1 MLTRAL
7 DTRVA
12 EAAQLRKA
20 LEVAKR
26 EAARMHT
33 EMDELRQAGGGYES
47 QLRVAESMMR
57 QSQDSVRR
65 RSFSVIG
72 LGPMQSV
79 TDRLWLCPGQQVS
92 CFGTVSHRPRGMC

>member
-26 EAARMHT
+26 EAARSHA
-33 EMDELRQAGGGYES
+33 EMDELRQAGPHPNPGPDLDTGAVS
-47 QLRVAESMMR
+47 DLQINLDLDT
-57 QSQDSVRR
+57 DSRR
-65 RSFSVIG
+65 
-72 LGPMQSV
+72 
-79 TDRLWLCPGQQVS
+79 
-92 CFGTVSHRPRGMC
+92 

>member
-26 EAARMHT
+26 EAARSHT
-33 EMDELRQAGGGYES
+33 EMDELRQAGP
-47 QLRVAESMMR
+47 
-57 QSQDSVRR
+57 DPD
-65 RSFSVIG
+65 
-72 LGPMQSV
+72 LGPLYLDLVLTLTLTFKCTRTLMLAPHTS
-79 TDRLWLCPGQQVS
+79 R
-92 CFGTVSHRPRGMC
+92 GTRGSLHCTAAAGAPARS

>member
-26 EAARMHT
+26 EAPRMHA
-33 EMDELRQAGGGYES
+33 EMDELRQVSLAFN
-47 QLRVAESMMR
+47 LP
-57 QSQDSVRR
+57 RR
-65 RSFSVIG
+65 LLSSR
-72 LGPMQSV
+72 
-79 TDRLWLCPGQQVS
+79 
-92 CFGTVSHRPRGMC
+92 